1 MIAPAPGVFGY
12 ARVPDVDYPVG
23 LYVVAEH
30 KGDEAE
36 PKKWLIAR
44 TALESDGDG
53 EGYSAFS
60 RRGREE
66 ILWYEWVELAELDPA
81 PPARGTKYVAIDCVN
96 VGDGLDLSSLR
107 AACPDELL
115 RPHEAW
121 ASKDDFIGGSPRPA
135 TRAVE
140 HHIGGSPVIGGSDSG
155 PQRQQQTDVAAIVRQ
170 LEHGMKVAMT
180 AAVGQIE
187 TKIDERFATV
197 DARLAAVEDRAP
209 VPAASQQ
216 RRTTERPACC
226 SGSAG
231 HRPTVRPPRR
241 PPGVSSKQCQA
252 ARPRLLRFS
261 RAPARDGRSA
271 QAPTEAPPRSSPPPR
286 GC

>member
-121 ASKDDFIGGSPRPA
+121 ASKDDFIGGSPRP
-135 TRAVE
+135 
-140 HHIGGSPVIGGSDSG
+140 
-155 PQRQQQTDVAAIVRQ
+155 
-170 LEHGMKVAMT
+170 
-180 AAVGQIE
+180 
-187 TKIDERFATV
+187 
-197 DARLAAVEDRAP
+197 
-209 VPAASQQ
+209 VPARSNTTLAG
-216 RRTTERPACC
+216 RRSSAALTQDR
-226 SGSAG
+226 SGSS
-231 HRPTVRPPRR
+231 RPTLRR
-241 PPGVSSKQCQA
+241 SFASWSTA
-252 ARPRLLRFS
+252 
-261 RAPARDGRSA
+261 
-271 QAPTEAPPRSSPPPR
+271 
-286 GC
+286 